1 MGKIKVVDSI
11 CGSGKTKSI
20 IKYINN
26 CSDKNKKFLYI
37 TPLLSETERII
48 QECKDKDFKTPL
60 EKPCKIFG
68 LKYLL
73 QNGYNIVST
82 HSLFKSIDKDILNL
96 DLLKKYTLIMDESIE
111 AITISD
117 ITSFDLK
124 TILNNYAKVTDNG
137 SLYWYEKNYK
147 GKLEVYKKQC
157 ELGTL
162 YYNNK
167 NNDKITSLI
176 WMMPKEVLQSFE
188 DIFIL
193 TYNFEKQ
200 IQKIYYDYNGMEYEI
215 FHLDENNNIIKGY
228 KNNDKNYKR
237 LINICENKRINDI
250 GEDLNSLSFSWYIK
264 NKDLTVMKNNCSNFF
279 KHIAK
284 TPSSENMWTVYKE
297 YSPYVKGKGYS
308 KGFLSSNTKGTN
320 LFINRKS
327 IAYLINKYSNPM
339 LKNFLIDKGIE
350 INEDEYAFSEMIQF
364 LFRSCI
370 RKGEEINLYIP
381 SKRMRNI
388 LLDRDF

>member
-1 MGKIKVVDSI
+1 MEKIKVVDSI

-73 QNGYNIVST
+73 QNKYNIVST
-82 HSLFKSIDKDILNL
+82 HSLFKSIDKEILNL
-96 DLLKKYTLIMDESIE
+96 DLLKDYTLIMDESLE
-111 AITISD
+111 AINVSD

-124 TILNNYAKVTDNG
+124 TLLDNYVKINDDG
-137 SLYWYEKNYK
+137 SLYWYEKDYK
-147 GKLEVYKKQC
+147 GKLETYKKQC
-157 ELGTL
+157 ELRML
-162 YYNNK
+162 FAPKNRNN
-167 NNDKITSLI
+167 NFSIV
-176 WMMPKEVLQSFE
+176 WMMPKEILESFQE
-188 DIFIL
+188 IFIL
-193 TYNFEKQ
+193 TYNFDKQ
-200 IQKIYYDYNGMEYEI
+200 IQKAYYDYNGFNYNF
-215 FHLDENNNIIKGY
+215 FHLDEDNNFVEGYNCNLKKYKNLITICNNNKM
-228 KNNDKNYKR
+228 N
-237 LINICENKRINDI
+237 EI
-250 GEDLNSLSFSWYIK
+250 GNELNSLSFSWYLK
-264 NKDLTVMKNNCSNFF
+264 GNDLTRMKNNCSNFF

-284 TPSSENMWTVYKE
+284 TPSSENMWTTYKE
-297 YSPYVKGKGYS
+297 YVKNVKGKGYS
-308 KGFLSSNTKGTN
+308 KGFLSSNIKGTN
-320 LFINRKS
+320 SFIDKKS
-327 IAYLINKYSNPM
+327 VAYLINKYSNPM
-339 LKNFLIDKGIE
+339 LKNFLLDREIE
-350 INEDEYAFSEMIQF
+350 IDEDGFAFSEMIQF